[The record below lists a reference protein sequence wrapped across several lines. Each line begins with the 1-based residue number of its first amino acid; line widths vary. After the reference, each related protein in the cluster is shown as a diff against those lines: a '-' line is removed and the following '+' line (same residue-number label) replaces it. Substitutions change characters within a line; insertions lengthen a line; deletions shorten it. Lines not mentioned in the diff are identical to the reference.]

1 MTPAARV
8 QAAIELLDRIAR
20 DLPAEQVLTN
30 WARAARYAGSG
41 DRAAVRDMVYGVLRQ
56 RRSASALGGGDSG
69 RALMLGY
76 LRGAGLDPLDYFTG
90 IGHAP
95 AALSSDEV
103 RSLMPPADLPDLVA
117 LDCPDWLEGRL
128 RAALGDDFGPVMA
141 AQRSRAPV
149 FLRANSPR
157 ITRPDAIAHL
167 AQEGIEA
174 VAHPMAQTALKV
186 VAGESRIRAARTY
199 LEGLVEIQDAAS
211 QALVEALPLIDGL
224 RVLDYCAGGG
234 GKTLAMAAR
243 ARLDLCAHDVN
254 PGRMRDLPARAARAD
269 GRAEGRAEGRGG
281 AYRGVQVR
289 LADRA
294 GLAQGAY
301 DLVLAD
307 APCSGSGTWRRQP
320 EAKWRLTPEALG
332 AHARLQAKVLAQA
345 QAHVAPGGLLA
356 YATCSVLIEENEA
369 VAAEFAA
376 RTGWVCEDQRRLGP
390 MDGSDAFFLATFRA
404 PLQHR

>member
-1 MTPAARV
+1 
-8 QAAIELLDRIAR
+8 
-20 DLPAEQVLTN
+20 
-30 WARAARYAGSG
+30 
-41 DRAAVRDMVYGVLRQ
+41 
-56 RRSASALGGGDSG
+56 
-69 RALMLGY
+69 
-76 LRGAGLDPLDYFTG
+76 
-90 IGHAP
+90 
-95 AALSSDEV
+95 
-103 RSLMPPADLPDLVA
+103 
-117 LDCPDWLEGRL
+117 
-128 RAALGDDFGPVMA
+128 
-141 AQRSRAPV
+141 
-149 FLRANSPR
+149 
-157 ITRPDAIAHL
+157 
-167 AQEGIEA
+167 
-174 VAHPMAQTALKV
+174 MAQTALKV

-211 QALVEALPLIDGL
+211 QALVEALPLTDGL

-254 PGRMRDLPARAARAD
+254 PGRMRDLPARAARA
-269 GRAEGRAEGRGG
+269 EGRAEGRGG
-281 AYRGVQVR
+281 AQWRVQVR

-332 AHARLQAKVLAQA
+332 AHARLQARVLAQA
-345 QAHVAPGGLLA
+345 QAHVAPEGLLA

-376 RTGWVCEDQRRLGP
+376 RTGWVCEDQRRLDP
-390 MDGSDAFFLATFRA
+390 TDGSDAFFLATFRA